1 MLIRGH
7 AQYKDRQV
15 LTKKMVRPIV
25 TSDEKGQFHE
35 NKNYLLYMYIKVKSK
50 THGQGKMK
58 NVYQ

>member
-1 MLIRGH
+1 MFIRGQ

-15 LTKKMVRPIV
+15 LTIKMVRPIV

-50 THGQGKMK
+50 THGQEKV
-58 NVYQ
+58 NNE